1 MIVNPYTKQEM
12 EFSVEVF
19 PPKRTD
25 DIYDIFRTL
34 DELSDMKPDFISVT
48 YGAGGSN
55 SKKTATLCAYV
66 QNICEVDAI
75 AHMTAAGMTK
85 EKLVDLLK
93 ELKHK
98 GVNRVLSLRGD
109 KPRDMTQE
117 EFDGRYYKYA
127 SDMIP
132 DIKEVGDFKI
142 AVACYPEKHPES
154 PDFDTDIMML
164 KKKVETGADELITQ
178 MFFENEKFYYFMD
191 KLRAAGVDVPV
202 HAGIMPITAAKQL
215 GTSVSLSGSSVPHD
229 MSEMIA
235 KYADDPVGMREA
247 GIEYA
252 IKQIDDLMKHGVEG
266 IHLYSMNK
274 SQVTR
279 KIYESF

>member
-1 MIVNPYTKQEM
+1 
-12 EFSVEVF
+12 
-19 PPKRTD
+19 
-25 DIYDIFRTL
+25 
-34 DELSDMKPDFISVT
+34 
-48 YGAGGSN
+48 
-55 SKKTATLCAYV
+55 
-66 QNICEVDAI
+66 
-75 AHMTAAGMTK
+75 MTK